1 MLSITFQNLNHK
13 QIGKRSF
20 IDLIRKFDPEPS
32 LLLTLIICSVPWCR
46 RRYYGYT
53 SFFCCSYGRW
63 SSLFVLMLLRVGWCA
78 LMPRLIGEDS
88 RLLSGLQLN
97 KNGDLVS
104 NQFACDELIMYSFN
118 LQTMSWYRWVD
129 FISFQYALFP
139 FCDVWAVMRKTWEK
153 KKRNEWK
160 KWNEVK
166 SKK

>member
-118 LQTMSWYRWVD
+118 FWIMGWFYIVPICLIPILQCLSRYEREK
-129 FISFQYALFP
+129 Q
-139 FCDVWAVMRKTWEK
+139 EK
-153 KKRNEWK
+153 KKTE
-160 KWNEVK
+160 KWMKEVK
-166 SKK
+166 